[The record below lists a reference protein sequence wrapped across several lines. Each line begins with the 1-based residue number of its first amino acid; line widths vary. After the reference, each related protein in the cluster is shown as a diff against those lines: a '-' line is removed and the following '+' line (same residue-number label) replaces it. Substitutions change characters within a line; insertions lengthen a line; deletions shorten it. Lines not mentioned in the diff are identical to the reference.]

1 MPVLSEAVTQRVRE
15 KLRELTAPVN
25 LVVFTHDSGSPTGEE
40 TRALM
45 EELALTSDRVCV
57 ELYDVG
63 RDTVKRDDY
72 GITKVPATAIEGQ
85 KDYGIRFYGL
95 PSGYEFAAL
104 LEALRLVSVG
114 DSMLASSTREQLN
127 ALAKPVHIQVFV
139 TPPCPY
145 CVEVVQTAQQMAI
158 ESELVTTDVVEA
170 AEFPDLSQKYQIFVV
185 PKVIINELETFVG
198 AVPEAEFLEHVMKA
212 GMLQGNDRS
221 RT

>member
-1 MPVLSEAVTQRVRE
+1 MSVLSGEVTQRVRE

-25 LVVFTHDSGSPTGEE
+25 LIVFTHDSSSPTGEE
-40 TRALM
+40 TRTLM
-45 EELALTSDRVCV
+45 KELATISDRIRV

-63 RDTVKRDDY
+63 IDMAKRDEY
-72 GITKVPATAIEGQ
+72 RITKVPATVVEGI

-104 LEALRLVSVG
+104 LEALRLVSQG
-114 DSMLASSTREQLN
+114 DSMLASSTREHLKG
-127 ALAKPVHIQVFV
+127 LGKPVHIQVFV

-145 CVEVVQTAQQMAI
+145 CVEVVQTAQQMAL
-158 ESELVTTDVVEA
+158 ESDFVTSDVVEA

-185 PKVIINELETFVG
+185 PTVIINETAAFVG

-212 GMLQGNDRS
+212 GV
-221 RT
+221 